1 MLCASSMRSDG
12 PQFALGRD
20 AHASADCV
28 DDLQGEEEP
37 LEQGAQ
43 SVQTG
48 IRRQLLR
55 RQIRVVGHVIKV
67 RHAHPRAKPD
77 IGRTISGK
85 QSVQVAMP
93 DLGALL
99 ELCKLVGG
107 PCDQFVAPAGE
118 PDSLAA
124 LRHRCASPHG
134 SGQDRSNPRGRAPPT
149 DRCRYPAGPRH
160 AGSCPA
166 LPRTA
171 DVRRTPLAMPPP
183 ASGFQPPRS
192 IIVKTPLN

>member
-1 MLCASSMRSDG
+1 MREQHAFRWVVQNG
-12 PQFALGRD
+12 KQFALGRD
-20 AHASADCV
+20 EHAGADCV

-67 RHAHPRAKPD
+67 RHVHPRAKPD
-77 IGRTISGK
+77 IGRAISGK

-99 ELCKLVGG
+99 ELCKFVGG

-118 PDSLAA
+118 PALPPSGTVRIASWKWSRSVKSTWPSTTNRSMSLSG
-124 LRHRCASPHG
+124 RASP
-134 SGQDRSNPRGRAPPT
+134 
-149 DRCRYPAGPRH
+149 
-160 AGSCPA
+160 
-166 LPRTA
+166 
-171 DVRRTPLAMPPP
+171 RR
-183 ASGFQPPRS
+183 
-192 IIVKTPLN
+192 